1 MLALH
6 DALRT
11 TPSSP
16 AARADGH
23 EAVPRVR
30 PAAPLLL
37 MLLGMLA
44 MLGLGGALAAPA
56 AHAQPP
62 TEVDVRDIAGVLD
75 EERLETTLEGTDFR
89 TDVRLVVLVVDV
101 TAYGFDPADD
111 LALNDAVL
119 QYARLQDPSLIADS
133 GDVWADGTVI
143 LALDPENR
151 FLGTYAG
158 EDVKLTASEF
168 EAVQDAMREPA
179 RSRFWESAIEA
190 GAERY
195 ATLLLRPWWQSPG
208 GMVALTVSGAAALG
222 GGLGLLG
229 ARGGARRR
237 ADESLARLAGIEG
250 ARLRTE
256 EAARTLPTAS
266 DYARA
271 AKADHETFVDNVER
285 ALALRGQLPT
295 STTRHWSW
303 GLRGADRR
311 RARELEAAVDEADR
325 VDDLVV
331 EARDLLT
338 RTGEWRTVW
347 EREIA
352 PLRDA
357 IADLED
363 APLAD
368 GDASDEEREAADS
381 LRALGVQAG
390 TEIDELTEALEQR
403 RTTPDEA
410 LERLDTL
417 TRELSAAAVMLQ
429 SSRISRLAEDDS
441 EEELLRRAEES
452 PRDPRRYRSLRARRH
467 ALEGSSSSDAGQPWH
482 LNPVYWYSSW
492 LQSADTSLDQHRNPP
507 SSSSGGSS
515 SGFSSGSSG
524 GFSGAGSSS
533 RF

>member
-1 MLALH
+1 MSPHLDAAPVAPPLEAPAAVVAPPRPAPADTRGLLLLAVLLAVLLG
-6 DALRT
+6 ALLA
-11 TPSSP
+11 PLS
-16 AARADGH
+16 AARAEG
-23 EAVPRVR
+23 PR
-30 PAAPLLL
+30 
-37 MLLGMLA
+37 
-44 MLGLGGALAAPA
+44 
-56 AHAQPP
+56 
-62 TEVDVRDIAGVLD
+62 EVLVHDTVGVLD
-75 EERLETTLEGTDFR
+75 EERITESLASTDFR
-89 TDVRLVVLVVDV
+89 TEVRLVVLVLDV
-101 TAYGFDPADD
+101 SDAGFDPADD

-119 QYARLQDPSLIADS
+119 DFARQQDLSLIAAG
-133 GDVWADGTVI
+133 GDVWAEGTVI
-143 LALDPENR
+143 LALDPRNR

-158 EDVKLTASEF
+158 EDVKLTDSEF

-179 RSRFWESAIEA
+179 RASSWDGALEA

-195 ATLLLRPWWQSPG
+195 AQLLLRPWWQSPAG
-208 GMVALTVSGAAALG
+208 VGVLVVSGLSALG

-271 AKADHETFVDNVER
+271 ARADHETFVDSVER
-285 ALALRGQLPT
+285 ALTLRGQLPT

-311 RARELEAAVDEADR
+311 LARELEAAVDEADL

-338 RTGEWRTVW
+338 RTEGWKTVW
-347 EREIA
+347 AREIA

-357 IADLED
+357 IASLEE

-368 GDASDEEREAADS
+368 GDASTEEQAAADS
-381 LRALGVQAG
+381 LHALGVQAG

-417 TRELSAAAVMLQ
+417 TRELSAATVMLQ
-429 SSRISRLAEDDS
+429 SSRISRLAQDDTEED
-441 EEELLRRAEES
+441 LLRRAEES
-452 PRDPRRYRSLRARRH
+452 PHELRRYRSLRARRH
-467 ALEGSSSSDAGQPWH
+467 ALEGSSSPDAGQPWH
-482 LNPVYWYSSW
+482 LNPVLWYTSW
-492 LQSADTSLDQHRNPP
+492 QHTADTSLDQHRNPP
-507 SSSSGGSS
+507 ASSSGSS
-515 SGFSSGSSG
+515 VSGFSSGSSG